1 MTRKVDIIAVVVLYI
16 AINCSL
22 TRGQTPPS
30 TTLVIDLQNVV
41 EYQDDAGNPAKFAT
55 DPNRAP
61 SATFINLGVSTVIG
75 DIVAVN
81 GQPAKGLYA
90 GRSRGIVASA
100 TPKAGSAIA
109 DVTRTALWDHIFEI
123 LT

>member
-1 MTRKVDIIAVVVLYI
+1 MTRKVNTIAMVVLSI

-22 TRGQTPPS
+22 TQGQTPPS

-55 DPNRAP
+55 DPNPAP
-61 SATFINLGVSTVIG
+61 SATCINLGVGTVIE

-81 GQPAKGLYA
+81 GKPAKGIYRGCHPS
-90 GRSRGIVASA
+90 GRRVDCEQSGQRLQSNEPF
-100 TPKAGSAIA
+100 TN
-109 DVTRTALWDHIFEI
+109 H
-123 LT
+123 